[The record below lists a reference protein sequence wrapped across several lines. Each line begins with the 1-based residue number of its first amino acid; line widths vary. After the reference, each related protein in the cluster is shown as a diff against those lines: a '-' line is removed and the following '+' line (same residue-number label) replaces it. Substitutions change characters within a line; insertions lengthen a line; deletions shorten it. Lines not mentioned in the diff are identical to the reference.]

1 MARDYLSRRFS
12 IFFRGCKQPNSS
24 TLFHILFTISWIIP
38 AKLRIISN
46 MGKFFFLNFNETSV
60 VLFHT
65 VRTACHAPP
74 HGMTHIAYLCND
86 ALHVMN
92 KYAQQNGEN
101 AAVAREGCC
110 GREYAGFERFSQ
122 QTVTQRVVPFSMTE
136 EIFRQCERAFSAPSY
151 RLSGD
156 AVRAFRWCGKG
167 SSAPEN
173 ALRAIIRRSPRRQ
186 KEAESTVRQA
196 TCRLSV
202 SISRFC
208 FVNIFY
214 CQYCINIHFH
224 IILRSYEKPPSTP
237 KNTVLRPA

>member
-1 MARDYLSRRFS
+1 MKRDNSFLLYLFLCEARNAPHCKTQRMARDNPSRRFS

-46 MGKFFFLNFNETSV
+46 MGKFFFLNFNDTSV

-136 EIFRQCERAFSAPSY
+136 EIFRQCERAFSGS
-151 RLSGD
+151 RKSLFRT
-156 AVRAFRWCGKG
+156 VIQAF
-167 SSAPEN
+167 
-173 ALRAIIRRSPRRQ
+173 L
-186 KEAESTVRQA
+186 
-196 TCRLSV
+196 
-202 SISRFC
+202 
-208 FVNIFY
+208 
-214 CQYCINIHFH
+214 
-224 IILRSYEKPPSTP
+224 
-237 KNTVLRPA
+237 

>member
-1 MARDYLSRRFS
+1 
-12 IFFRGCKQPNSS
+12 
-24 TLFHILFTISWIIP
+24 
-38 AKLRIISN
+38 
-46 MGKFFFLNFNETSV
+46 MGKFFFLIFNVSSV

-136 EIFRQCERAFSAPSY
+136 EIFRQCERAFSGS
-151 RLSGD
+151 RKSLFRT
-156 AVRAFRWCGKG
+156 VIQAFR
-167 SSAPEN
+167 
-173 ALRAIIRRSPRRQ
+173 
-186 KEAESTVRQA
+186 
-196 TCRLSV
+196 
-202 SISRFC
+202 
-208 FVNIFY
+208 
-214 CQYCINIHFH
+214 
-224 IILRSYEKPPSTP
+224 
-237 KNTVLRPA
+237 

>member
-1 MARDYLSRRFS
+1 MLLTARHNAWREITLHAVFS

-46 MGKFFFLNFNETSV
+46 MGKFFFLNFNDTSV

-86 ALHVMN
+86 AFHVMN
-92 KYAQQNGEN
+92 KYAPQSGEN
-101 AAVAREGCC
+101 AAVARDGCC

-136 EIFRQCERAFSAPSY
+136 EIFRQCERAFSGS
-151 RLSGD
+151 RKSLFRT
-156 AVRAFRWCGKG
+156 VIQAF
-167 SSAPEN
+167 
-173 ALRAIIRRSPRRQ
+173 Q
-186 KEAESTVRQA
+186 
-196 TCRLSV
+196 
-202 SISRFC
+202 
-208 FVNIFY
+208 
-214 CQYCINIHFH
+214 
-224 IILRSYEKPPSTP
+224 
-237 KNTVLRPA
+237 

>member
-1 MARDYLSRRFS
+1 MLLTARHNAWREITLHAVLAF
-12 IFFRGCKQPNSS
+12 FFRGCKQPNSS
-24 TLFHILFTISWIIP
+24 TLFHILFTISWMIP

-46 MGKFFFLNFNETSV
+46 MGKFFFLNFNDTSV

-136 EIFRQCERAFSAPSY
+136 EIFRQCERAFSGS
-151 RLSGD
+151 RKSLFRT
-156 AVRAFRWCGKG
+156 VIQAF
-167 SSAPEN
+167 
-173 ALRAIIRRSPRRQ
+173 L
-186 KEAESTVRQA
+186 
-196 TCRLSV
+196 
-202 SISRFC
+202 
-208 FVNIFY
+208 
-214 CQYCINIHFH
+214 
-224 IILRSYEKPPSTP
+224 
-237 KNTVLRPA
+237 